1 MNPELKNNT
10 VILEDTANFSG
21 LIKKNIFHWP
31 LYLIMVI
38 LAIVLANVYLRYKKP
53 VYSSVARIFIKDD
66 KGGGDFAA
74 MQNLTSLTGGK
85 VVDNEMEVIKS
96 PLILGDVIRNNNF
109 NIKYFEK
116 GNFQTYEL
124 YLNAPFKVNIL
135 TDSNKVGNYF
145 FKVAI
150 KKDNKIDIKYGEDDV
165 NTISTQFNSPF
176 KINKDQFSITSSSS
190 ANSTSSNEKTYQIQ
204 IDSIIPLAYVK
215 SDELKA
221 ALVNNSGSVFQL
233 TYEDEVPKRTAD
245 FLNAVMDTYNNY
257 TLEDKNKIAFNTIK
271 FIDTRLQSLTGELSA
286 VEKDVESFKKDRGI
300 TEIGE
305 NSRLYLEQVRD
316 ADQRLNV
323 ADIQLEVYNQIEK
336 YINNP
341 ESEESLA
348 PALGNVDQALVSV
361 INRFQELLREK
372 RRLSLSLQPNNQI
385 VQNLDQQ
392 INDAKETIRSY
403 VANYKKSAVTTK
415 TNLQRTVNNIEG
427 LIANVPGY
435 ERQFISI
442 KRQQG
447 VKETLYSYLLQKREE
462 AAVASASNI
471 IDNKIISPAYIPLTP
486 VRPNRNI
493 VTLVFIISGVL
504 LTTLYIYLKYSL
516 NKKVTEKQDIK
527 NEFDIPVVAEI
538 FEQKILRKTEDIA
551 NERSVLREQML
562 NLRNNLKFLLSEV
575 KTPPVI
581 LFSSSISGEGKTFLS
596 SHLGRSLTFNDS
608 KVVLLELDLR
618 KPKLSKMFGI
628 NNSSGVTNFLI
639 GAESLEQ
646 VIKKV
651 PDEDRLYIIP
661 SGPIPPNPIELLEG
675 DKMKELIGTLKQ
687 RFDYIII
694 DTSPLGLVSDAKS
707 LSPLIDCLLFVVRF
721 NYTPKVKLSSV
732 AESVQGGIF
741 KRKALIFNGISTE
754 SSYAYY
760 SYGSN
765 QYGYGYGYG
774 GTSSSGNSLF
784 THLKGRFL

>member
-1 MNPELKNNT
+1 MSSELKTNT
-10 VILEDTANFSG
+10 VILEDTTNLGG
-21 LIKKNIFHWP
+21 LIKKNVFHWP
-31 LYLIMVI
+31 LYLIMVMI
-38 LAIVLANVYLRYKKP
+38 SIALANVYLRYKKP
-53 VYSSVARIFIKDD
+53 VYSSEARIFIKDD

-96 PLILGDVIRNNNF
+96 PIILGDVIRNNNF
-109 NIKYFEK
+109 YIKYFEH
-116 GNFQTYEL
+116 GRFATNEL
-124 YLNAPFKVNIL
+124 YLNSPLKVNIL
-135 TDSNKVGNYF
+135 TDSSKVGDYL
-145 FKVAI
+145 FKVVI
-150 KKDNKIDIKYGEDDV
+150 REDKKIDIKYGDDDL
-165 NTISTQFNSPF
+165 NTITTQFNQPF
-176 KINKDQFSITSSSS
+176 RIRKDNFSISPTPGN
-190 ANSTSSNEKTYQIQ
+190 AINNEKTYSIQ
-204 IDSIIPLAYVK
+204 IDSIIPLAYAK
-215 SDELKA
+215 SEEINA
-221 ALVNNSGSVFQL
+221 SLVNRSGSVFQL
-233 TYEDEVPKRTAD
+233 SYEDEVPKRTAD

-286 VEKDVESFKKDRGI
+286 VERDVESFKKERGI

-323 ADIQLEVYNQIEK
+323 AEIQLEVYNQIER

-341 ESEESLA
+341 GSEETLT
-348 PALGNVDQALVSV
+348 PALGNLDQALVSV
-361 INRFQELLREK
+361 INRFQELLRER

-385 VQNLDQQ
+385 IQNLDQQ
-392 INDAKETIRSY
+392 INDTKESIRSY
-403 VANYKKSAVTTK
+403 VANYRKSAVTTK
-415 TNLQRTVNNIEG
+415 SNLQRTVNNIEG

-435 ERQFISI
+435 ERQFINI

-447 VKETLYSYLLQKREE
+447 VKESLYSYLLQKREE

-471 IDNKIISPAYIPLTP
+471 IDNKIISPAYIPVKP
-486 VRPNRNI
+486 VRPNRSI
-493 VTLVFIISGVL
+493 VILVFVISGFL
-504 LTTLYIYLKYSL
+504 ITTLYIFLKYSL
-516 NKKVTEKQDIK
+516 NRKITEKQDIK
-527 NEFDIPVVAEI
+527 NEFTIPVVAEI
-538 FEQKILRKTEDIA
+538 FEQKIAKKTEDIA
-551 NERSVLREQML
+551 NERSVLKEQML

-575 KTPPVI
+575 KTSPVI

-596 SHLGRSLTFNDS
+596 SHLGRSLTFNNS

-628 NNSSGVTNFLI
+628 NNSSGVTNYLI

-651 PDEDRLYIIP
+651 PDEERLYIIP
-661 SGPIPPNPIELLEG
+661 SGPIPPNPIELLESQ
-675 DKMKELIGTLKQ
+675 KTRELMDILKQ

-721 NYTPKVKLSSV
+721 DYTPKVKLNSV
-732 AESVQGGIF
+732 AESVESGIF

-760 SYGSN
+760 SYGST

-774 GTSSSGNSLF
+774 GGGGKANSLF
-784 THLKGRFL
+784 SHLKGRFL